1 MTWRIWGIFVHKL
14 KNSDFLLES
23 EMAELN
29 QNQNSKQ
36 PDRPSAV
43 WKKLFCLGNKW
54 IAQLIKLFT
63 HVL

>member
-1 MTWRIWGIFVHKL
+1 MTWRIWEIFVHKL

-36 PDRPSAV
+36 SDRPNAV

-54 IAQLIKLFT
+54 IAN
-63 HVL
+63 